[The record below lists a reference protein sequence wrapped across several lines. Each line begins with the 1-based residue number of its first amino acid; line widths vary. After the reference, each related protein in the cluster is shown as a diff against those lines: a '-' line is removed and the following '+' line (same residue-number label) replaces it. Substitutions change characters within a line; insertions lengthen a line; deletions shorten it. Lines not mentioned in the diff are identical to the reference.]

1 MATKTDICNLALSEL
16 GNYLNQITDY
26 DTGTGNIAA
35 QCRLHYPRAVEELCR
50 MHTWNCATKR
60 DLLVVSSTVTS
71 THWSYVY
78 DLPTGSLRVLSC
90 STSAEADY
98 WDHYKPVWA
107 LEGKQI
113 VSNDNPLYVKY
124 IKEPDAADMDS
135 MFLQCLYKLL
145 AAKLAV
151 PVEGDSGVQK
161 KNDLMNELLSFVLP
175 EARRIDGFENE
186 EDNIYKDS
194 DWLNASFGGFSDN
207 SWMRKI
213 Q

>member
-16 GNYLNQITDY
+16 GNSLNQITDY
-26 DTGTGNIAA
+26 ATGTGSIAA

-60 DLLVVSSTVTS
+60 ALLVVSSTVTS
-71 THWSYVY
+71 ANWSYVY

-90 STSAEADY
+90 SISAEADY
-98 WDHYKPVWA
+98 WSHYKPVWA

-113 VSNDNPLYVKY
+113 VSNDSPLYVKY
-124 IKEPDAADMDS
+124 IKEPDAADMDA

-145 AAKLAV
+145 GAKLAV
-151 PVEGDSGVQK
+151 PIEGDSGLAK

-186 EDNIYKDS
+186 EDDIYKES
-194 DWLNASFGGFSDN
+194 DWLNASFGGFSN
-207 SWMRKI
+207 NTWMRHI